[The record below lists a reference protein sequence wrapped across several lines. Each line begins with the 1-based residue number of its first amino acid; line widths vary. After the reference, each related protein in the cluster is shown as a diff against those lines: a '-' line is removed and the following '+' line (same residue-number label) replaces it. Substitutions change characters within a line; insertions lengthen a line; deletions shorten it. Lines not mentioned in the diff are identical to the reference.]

1 MKQMDGRKDY
11 TLTRGGL
18 MDTWSSLHNL
28 LSDK

>member
-1 MKQMDGRKDY
+1 MDGRKDY